1 MDIVFGFAEW
11 VTVVCEL
18 GCVGLCVRI
27 TLRLHV
33 GIGSYKFRGRVVW
46 WLMVLY
52 LYCTM
57 LGLVVVGG

>member
-11 VTVVCEL
+11 VTVVVCEL

-46 WLMVLY
+46 
-52 LYCTM
+52 
-57 LGLVVVGG
+57 